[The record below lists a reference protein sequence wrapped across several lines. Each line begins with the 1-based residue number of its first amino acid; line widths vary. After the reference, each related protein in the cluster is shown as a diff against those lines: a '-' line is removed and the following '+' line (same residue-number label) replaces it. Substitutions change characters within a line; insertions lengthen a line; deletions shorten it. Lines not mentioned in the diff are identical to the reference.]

1 MPRRPVYARIAITL
15 PQEML
20 EAADQRAV
28 ELDRPRSW
36 VIAEAIRAYTAQPVN
51 SSGAE
56 PSAGRGSW
64 EERLGPSRVAQLSA
78 DLRLTPEERVI
89 AAEETAR
96 ATPGRG
102 RGRVQRV
109 IGFDRY
115 EDYLDFK
122 RRDGLDR

>member
-1 MPRRPVYARIAITL
+1 MPRKNSYARIAITL
-15 PQEML
+15 PHDTLQ
-20 EAADQRAV
+20 AADQRAA

-36 VIAEAIRAYTAQPVN
+36 VIAEAIRAYTANATP
-51 SSGAE
+51 GAG
-56 PSAGRGSW
+56 AAAARGSW
-64 EERLGPSRVAQLSA
+64 ENRLGPSRLAQLAA

-96 ATPGRG
+96 ATPPRE

-109 IGFDRY
+109 IAFDRY
-115 EDYLDFK
+115 DDYLDFK